1 MRIKKIT
8 AVLLAFVLLFSGIP
22 VTAVQADEPKESQ
35 ELKNDMTIES
45 TDSFG
50 NMVADMMTG
59 EVQEQEENDG
69 CNIFSIEVN
78 GTKASVVFETN
89 QYASLIVGIY
99 AENGNQ
105 LLASGTV
112 DVEPGDTEV
121 EIEIETDQ
129 MPQYF
134 YLRGFL
140 VNYETYEPYCAAY
153 ESPNYTQEMQEF
165 LSKTTADFEGQ
176 EILNFDDDET
186 NNFAVYNDETVVVEE
201 TEGVNEIVQADE
213 ATEKYVIENAS
224 ESILELKEG
233 DVLSYE
239 YADGSVLILKAGQI
253 DVKGT
258 TVTITGEDT
267 SMEEVFDYV
276 KIDTLATTKD
286 AEIDPSTCGENVTYL
301 GTKEEVSKARAVDE
315 ENTEVVAKSF
325 ELTSGENDSVTYS
338 AELDVKLAAT
348 VKLYVSVSYQYIE
361 LKFDYTLTFNT
372 NIAGKIKPVDKKLA
386 QFTYSPIPFVN
397 IKVTPH
403 FLLEASAEISWVGE
417 ISGTVGFEASNEEG
431 MKNLT
436 CKPKTEHAM
445 NGELTVYAGIKLTPS
460 IEVISDKI
468 LEAEVNGSAG
478 VELTAEES
486 VWKQTD
492 FVHHECSK
500 SCLDGEVHAKIV
512 IGFKVTFLN
521 MKQLTY
527 SKDKTYTHKIKD
539 FYFSQDFNEFAFTT
553 CPHLSYQVDVT
564 VKNQNGLPVENAVV
578 KKMGY
583 ETEETM
589 TDSDG
594 TVSLYLPAGKHTLTA
609 EKENSGS
616 GSKKIT
622 VVDEKKKIKIR
633 VKNETDPP
641 VKVKAV
647 SLSECVS
654 TAILEDN
661 SLWVWGHR
669 YGSIGFGNVGAGS
682 ASVKYP
688 TKILDN
694 IKQVAAGAGGST
706 AMAVST
712 GDDLWGIGDRPGEMG
727 IKDVK
732 MVGGTDYSYAILK
745 NDGSVWTWGEN
756 RYGELGDGTTEMRG
770 DPVKIMDNVQ
780 SISGGANHFAA
791 VKKDGSL
798 WTWGWNR
805 LGELG
810 DGTQED
816 KMLPVKIMDDVAKVS
831 LGGEH
836 SAALKT
842 DGSLWTWGDND
853 SGELGRETW
862 NAGEN
867 KLIPVKIMEDVADIS
882 MGDGASAAI
891 KEDGTLW
898 TWGDNYRGRLGTG
911 TVAYST
917 VVPVK
922 IMENV
927 KSVSVGDQHTGIITT
942 DGRLWMCGGN
952 WNGCELGAG
961 LSTVAVNTPIDITG
975 NFKVDSAKKRDVS
988 MMAEEADEIDET
1000 SSITMA
1006 DKVTLNDDGTL
1017 TADFAD
1023 LDTTYIY
1030 NFYVLKSMDK
1040 VEAFGTDNLY
1050 YISQERTETDGSL
1063 HITCQLKESDEN
1075 AVIFVA
1081 GMIKPETENTPEEP
1095 EYTPGDIDENGR
1107 VDIAD
1112 LRMVLRAVCSK
1123 TELSSQQQLAA
1134 DVETDGIVNIADLRK
1149 ILRFVCGKLEEL

>member
-1 MRIKKIT
+1 MTIRRIT
-8 AVLLAFVLLFSGIP
+8 AVMLSFIMILAGIP
-22 VTAVQADEPKESQ
+22 AFPVQADEPEDRQ
-35 ELKNDMTIES
+35 EVQTEMSVET

-69 CNIFSIEVN
+69 CNIFSIEVDR
-78 GTKASVVFETN
+78 TKASVVFETN
-89 QYASLIVGIY
+89 QYATLIVGIY
-99 AENGNQ
+99 AESGNQ

-112 DVEPGDTEV
+112 DVEPGDTEMEV
-121 EIEIETDQ
+121 EIETDQ

-140 VNYETYEPYCAAY
+140 VDYETYEPYCTAY

-201 TEGVNEIVQADE
+201 TDGVNEIVQVDE

-239 YADGSVLILKAGQI
+239 YADGSVLILKVGKI
-253 DVKGT
+253 DIEGA

-325 ELTSGENDSVTYS
+325 EMSSGEKDLVTYT

-348 VKLYVSVSYQYIE
+348 VKLYVSVSYQYVE
-361 LKFDYTLTFNT
+361 LKFDYTLTFNAD
-372 NIAGKIKPVDKKLA
+372 IAGEIKPVDKKLG
-386 QFTYSPIPFVN
+386 QFTYSPIPCVN

-403 FLLEASAEISWVGE
+403 FLLEASAEILWEGE
-417 ISGTVGFEASNEEG
+417 IGGTVGFEASNEKG

-436 CKPKTEHAM
+436 STPKTEKEM
-445 NGELTVYAGIKLTPS
+445 RGKVTVYAGIKLTPS
-460 IEVISDKI
+460 VEIISDKI
-468 LEAEVNGSAG
+468 LEAEVNGSVG
-478 VELTAEES
+478 IELTAQES
-486 VWKQTD
+486 VWNQTNAAR
-492 FVHHECSK
+492 HECSI
-500 SCLDGEVHAKIV
+500 SCLDGEVDAKIG

-521 MKQLTY
+521 MKPY
-527 SKDKTYTHKIKD
+527 SIDAPPINVKIKD
-539 FYFSQDFNEFAFTT
+539 FYYSQDFDEFAFTT

-564 VKNQNGLPVENAVV
+564 VKNQNGLPVEDAVV
-578 KKMGY
+578 KEKGN

-589 TDSDG
+589 TESDG
-594 TVSLYLPAGKHTLTA
+594 TASLYLPAGKHTLMA
-609 EKENSGS
+609 EKDGSGL

-622 VVDEKKKIKIR
+622 VADKKKTITIR
-633 VKNETDPP
+633 LKNTEEPS

-647 SLSECVS
+647 SLSDCLS

-661 SLWVWGHR
+661 SLWVWGYR
-669 YGSIGFGNVGAGS
+669 YGGIGFGPVGAGS
-682 ASVKYP
+682 ARVYYP
-688 TKILDN
+688 TKILED
-694 IKQVAAGAGGST
+694 IKQVAAGAGGAT
-706 AMAVST
+706 ALAVT
-712 GDDLWGIGDRPGEMG
+712 TNGNLWIIGTEPQETD
-727 IKDVK
+727 IQDVK
-732 MVGGTDYSYAILK
+732 MAAGTDYSYAILK

-756 RYGELGDGTTEMRG
+756 RYGEIGDGTTEPRG
-770 DPVKIMDNVQ
+770 EPVKIMDDVQ

-791 VKKDGSL
+791 VKVDGSL

-816 KMLPVKIMDDVAKVS
+816 RTIPVKIMDDVQKVS

-836 SAALKT
+836 SAALKE
-842 DGSLWTWGDND
+842 DGSLWTWGDNTW
-853 SGELGRETW
+853 GALGQEDE
-862 NAGEN
+862 GGGVVGG
-867 KLIPVKIMEDVADIS
+867 KLIPVKVMDKVVDIS

-891 KEDGTLW
+891 KEDGSLW
-898 TWGDNYRGRLGTG
+898 TWGDNYRGRLGTDAI
-911 TVAYST
+911 TYST
-917 VVPVK
+917 NKPVR
-922 IMENV
+922 IMDNV

-952 WNGCELGAG
+952 WNRCELGAG
-961 LSTVAVNTPIDITG
+961 VSNVGVYIPIDITE
-975 NFKVDSAKKRDVS
+975 NFKTDSVDNRAIN
-988 MMAEEADEIDET
+988 MMTEETDET
-1000 SSITMA
+1000 ISITRA
-1006 DKVTLNDDGTL
+1006 DTVTINDEGTL
-1017 TADFAD
+1017 TADFSGLNTD
-1023 LDTTYIY
+1023 YLY
-1030 NFYVLKSMDK
+1030 NFYVLESIDEE
-1040 VEAFGTDNLY
+1040 EAFGTDNLY
-1050 YISQERTETDGSL
+1050 YISQETTESDGTL
-1063 HITCQLKESDEN
+1063 HMTCQLKETDEN
-1075 AVIFVA
+1075 TVVFVA
-1081 GMIKPETENTPEEP
+1081 GMLKQDSDNMPEEP
-1095 EYTPGDIDENGR
+1095 DPEYIRGDVDRSGK

-1112 LRMVLRAVCSK
+1112 LRTVLRAVCGK
-1123 TELSSQQQLAA
+1123 TELTSQQQLAA
-1134 DVETDGIVNIADLRK
+1134 DVETDGTVNIADLRK